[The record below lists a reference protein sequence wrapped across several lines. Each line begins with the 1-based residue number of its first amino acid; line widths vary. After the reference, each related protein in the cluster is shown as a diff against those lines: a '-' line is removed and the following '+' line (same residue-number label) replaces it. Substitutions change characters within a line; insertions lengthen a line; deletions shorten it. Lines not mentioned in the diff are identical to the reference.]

1 MDHPSRKS
9 PIKLPIKRL
18 SGKKQLQLNRC
29 QSQTGT
35 YPRNVSTSELADR
48 SESLL
53 FQDSTINDGFA

>member
-1 MDHPSRKS
+1 MDYPPRKS

-18 SGKKQLQLNRC
+18 SAKKQLQLNRC

-35 YPRNVSTSELADR
+35 YPRNISTSELADR

-53 FQDSTINDGFA
+53 FQDSTINSRVA